1 MHRCLLLL
9 FVGMACTT
17 SSVVASQSWK
27 RALPLPEASQEAVT
41 AANAVINQS
50 GSEECLRG
58 KFSNAILRLSN
69 SCDVSGHSS
78 TACELASEIAGQESE
93 LSTGDMI
100 ATSETMLDLLG
111 DSETSH
117 WSPLF
122 LRWTSPI
129 PVPSH
134 STLINSVFSRRFAAR
149 WIPESPTCD

>member
-1 MHRCLLLL
+1 
-9 FVGMACTT
+9 MARTYCDDHA
-17 SSVVASQSWK
+17 SLSAAVVRRNGLHDIVSGCITELETG
-27 RALPLPEASQEAVT
+27 LPLTEASQEAVT

-93 LSTGDMI
+93 LSMGDMI
-100 ATSETMLDLLG
+100 ATSETLLDLLG

-117 WSPLF
+117 
-122 LRWTSPI
+122 
-129 PVPSH
+129 
-134 STLINSVFSRRFAAR
+134 
-149 WIPESPTCD
+149 